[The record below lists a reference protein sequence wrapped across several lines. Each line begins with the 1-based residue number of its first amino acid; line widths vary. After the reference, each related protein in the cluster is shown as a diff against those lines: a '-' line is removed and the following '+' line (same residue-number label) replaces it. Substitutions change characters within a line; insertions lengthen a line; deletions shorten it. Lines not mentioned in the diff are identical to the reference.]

1 MPQSS
6 ANSSD
11 RTDEMLV
18 RLFHEGDVEALDL
31 LLERYRRFAG
41 AKARGYFLAGGDN
54 DDLQQEAMIG
64 LFKASATSAT
74 VSRRSGPSPSCAS
87 PARS

>member
-1 MPQSS
+1 
-6 ANSSD
+6 
-11 RTDEMLV
+11 MLV

-41 AKARGYFLAGGDN
+41 PKARGYFLAGGDI

-64 LFKASATSAT
+64 LFKAIRDFATASP
-74 VSRRSGPSPSCAS
+74 RSGPSPSCA
-87 PARS
+87 